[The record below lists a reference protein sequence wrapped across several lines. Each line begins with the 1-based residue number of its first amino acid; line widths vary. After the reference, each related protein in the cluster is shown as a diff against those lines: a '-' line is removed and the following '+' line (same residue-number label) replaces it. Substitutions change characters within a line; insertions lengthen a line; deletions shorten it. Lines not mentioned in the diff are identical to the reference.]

1 MLLIVTNSSSKH
13 RYLPGI
19 TIALSSSSGGAGTLR
34 SDQTHMHTLNVHYHP
49 YQTST
54 EPYDLYHH
62 RPYAPMPPTP
72 AVREEEEEEETGG
85 DDDEEED
92 GAWGEGRSTKR
103 HDAPIVPVP
112 PSLNVIEHDPLE
124 VAARRGGWEVRN
136 E

>member
-1 MLLIVTNSSSKH
+1 MRAHTERTLHAHTE
-13 RYLPGI
+13 RTLPPP
-19 TIALSSSSGGAGTLR
+19 A
-34 SDQTHMHTLNVHYHP
+34 H
-49 YQTST
+49 QTST
-54 EPYDLYHH
+54 DPYDLYHH
-62 RPYAPMPPTP
+62 RPYASTFLRLH

-136 E
+136 ST

>member
-1 MLLIVTNSSSKH
+1 MGQVS
-13 RYLPGI
+13 
-19 TIALSSSSGGAGTLR
+19 
-34 SDQTHMHTLNVHYHP
+34 SDQTKHNTSSLLRACVLTVTLNVHYHP
-49 YQTST
+49 CQTST
-54 EPYDLYHH
+54 DPL
-62 RPYAPMPPTP
+62 RPLPSPPLRPSVPTPLRPSAPTP
-72 AVREEEEEEETGG
+72 AVREEEEEEEEETGG

-124 VAARRGGWEVRN
+124 VAARRGGWEVRT